1 MIKKNHTKTS
11 HTKKNTTKKNTTK
24 NTTKKRIGKGG
35 SNPPPN
41 NSKKNKKGIKSV
53 GLKSYN
59 GLCPTP
65 MCRMCSNRKKFPVEY
80 FYCSKCY
87 RLYQKHKKC
96 PFKRLIKMSN
106 YPKKL
111 WIKKCC
117 SKKNVRKVGEVKE
130 NNTCK
135 FYPELIDYSYEKR
148 DAIKMIPCR
157 VHNCSCED
165 YNPVDPTLATKPLDG
180 CSNCPHVKFLHT
192 ALNHKPEKQVKI
204 KDDKDENNTK

>member
-1 MIKKNHTKTS
+1 MIKKTHTKTS
-11 HTKKNTTKKNTTK
+11 HTKKNTTKN
-24 NTTKKRIGKGG
+24 TKKKSIGKGG
-35 SNPPPN
+35 SKPPPN
-41 NSKKNKKGIKSV
+41 TFKNNKKNKGIKSV
-53 GLKSYN
+53 DTIPYN

-65 MCRMCSNRKKFPVEY
+65 ICRMCSNRKKFPVEY

-96 PFKRLIKMSN
+96 PFKRFIKKRN
-106 YPKKL
+106 YPKKI
-111 WIKKCC
+111 WIKNCC
-117 SKKNVRKVGEVKE
+117 SKKKNVRKVGEVRKD
-130 NNTCK
+130 NTCD
-135 FYPELIDYSYEKR
+135 FYPELVDYSYEKR

-204 KDDKDENNTK
+204 KDDKKKH